1 MLSESVV
8 WGETMGHSDNESF
21 EKLLDAMQK
30 GEDWAF
36 DTFFKTH
43 YERLVQ
49 FAKKRIGDFPLRTF
63 DEEDVALSAM
73 NSLFNCLRENRFEA
87 QNSIELWQIL
97 ITITKNKLI
106 NRREREHAQ
115 KRGGGKVRGDS
126 IWTQTGENNLFHEQ
140 PDTKQPMTPD
150 AQVELLETTD
160 MLFQRLEDDKTRE
173 IARLLLEGYRINDI
187 AEKLN
192 CVRRTIE
199 RKIVRIR
206 ELWNEVPNN
215 EI

>member
-1 MLSESVV
+1 
-8 WGETMGHSDNESF
+8 
-21 EKLLDAMQK
+21 
-30 GEDWAF
+30 
-36 DTFFKTH
+36 
-43 YERLVQ
+43 
-49 FAKKRIGDFPLRTF
+49 
-63 DEEDVALSAM
+63 
-73 NSLFNCLRENRFEA
+73 
-87 QNSIELWQIL
+87 
-97 ITITKNKLI
+97 
-106 NRREREHAQ
+106 
-115 KRGGGKVRGDS
+115 
-126 IWTQTGENNLFHEQ
+126 
-140 PDTKQPMTPD
+140 MTPD

-215 EI
+215 EK

>member
-1 MLSESVV
+1 MEP
-8 WGETMGHSDNESF
+8 SDNESF
-21 EKLLDAMQK
+21 EELLDAMQK

-36 DTFFKTH
+36 DMFFKSH

-49 FAKKRIGDFPLRTF
+49 FAKKKIGSFPLRTF
-63 DEEDVALSAM
+63 DEEDVALSAI

-97 ITITKNKLI
+97 IAITKNKLI

-126 IWTQTGENNLFHEQ
+126 IWTQAGDNNIFHEQ
-140 PDTKQPMTPD
+140 PDTRQNKTPD

-160 MLFQRLEDDKTRE
+160 WLFQQLEDDKTRE
-173 IARLLLEGYRINDI
+173 VARLLLEGYRINDI

-199 RKIVRIR
+199 RRIVYIR
-206 ELWNEVPNN
+206 KMWGEVLNN
-215 EI
+215 EG